1 MPKDLSID
9 VDVTQVEPM
18 VTFIDDINSLCVEV
32 EELMETED
40 ISIEAIELF
49 DKLLKIRHDLAFNLE
64 QKE

>member
-9 VDVTQVEPM
+9 VNVTQVEPM
-18 VTFIDDINSLCVEV
+18 ATFIDEINSLCVEV

-40 ISIEAIELF
+40 ISIEAIEMF